1 METQSAALATSTGPT
16 YRAPLSALELL
27 ATAPIAWS
35 TIKETHSGRFTLS
48 VTHRAEEGCLLTS
61 DVKVVEVDAHEWA
74 IESVDG
80 PELSDDAAAELC
92 GDLARWSLTFSS
104 HFRDIAA
111 YLEPTKAVA

>member
-1 METQSAALATSTGPT
+1 MTLFLSIKRQSLTKDI
-16 YRAPLSALELL
+16 PLRLRRQ
-27 ATAPIAWS
+27 IAEM
-35 TIKETHSGRFTLS
+35 K
-48 VTHRAEEGCLLTS
+48 VEGIDGGVE